1 MKKIIFSLIAIL
13 FTTISMANN
22 IAVANATL
30 TGQNIVAHTEII
42 NFDVSWENSWRT
54 NTNENNYDGAWIF
67 VKFRKMGTVDWRH
80 CTINTSGFA
89 AATGATFNVPTDGKG
104 AFIYKATA
112 TGVSNVNYLANQIIW
127 NYGVDGIL
135 DNETVEIRVFAL
147 EMVYIPQGTF
157 QLGSGGVESNAFK
170 LGATSSPFDVTASA
184 ISFGTTGSVLN
195 TNGNGPTT
203 GTLAATYPTGF
214 NAFWIMKYETSQ
226 QQYVDF
232 LNHIDLARATFN
244 DIVGIRTGTHP
255 NFTANQPERAVGNCN
270 TQRLTSMADW
280 SGLRPFTEMEYE
292 KACRG
297 YNTPAVPNE
306 YPWGNT
312 TINNLTSVTNT
323 GLSNETV
330 NIPVAANANIGN
342 SYAGGLASRVGLFAR
357 TSGSTRVLSG
367 GTYYGVMDM
376 GGNVA
381 EICIN
386 AVSIGG
392 LAFDGVL
399 HGDGNLDATG
409 ATNISNWV
417 GFAKYGWRNCGYDGA
432 ATEARTSSRL
442 TINYYTA
449 VYGSDV
455 VLPGNGIR
463 MARTAP

>member
-1 MKKIIFSLIAIL
+1 MKKIILSLTAVCL
-13 FTTISMANN
+13 SAFAMANN

-30 TGQNIVAHTEII
+30 TGQDVGANTTIV
-42 NFDVSWENSWRT
+42 NFDVSWDNSWRT
-54 NTNENNYDGAWIF
+54 NTNENNYDAAWIF
-67 VKFRKMGTVDWRH
+67 VKFRKMGTLDWRH
-80 CTINTSGFA
+80 CTINTTGFV
-89 AATGATFNVPTDGKG
+89 AATGGTFSVPTDGKG
-104 AFIYKATA
+104 AFIYKAAA
-112 TGVSNVNYLANQIIW
+112 TGVSNVSYMGNQIIW

-170 LGATSSPFDVTASA
+170 LGATSSPFDVTAAA
-184 ISFGTTGSVLN
+184 INFGTTGSTLN
-195 TNGNGPTT
+195 TNGSGPTT
-203 GTLAATYPTGF
+203 GTLATAYPTGF

-244 DIVGIRTGTHP
+244 DITGIRVGVHP
-255 NFTANQPERAVGNCN
+255 NFTANQPERATGNCN
-270 TQRLTSMADW
+270 TQRLAAMADW
-280 SGLRPFTEMEYE
+280 SGLRPFSEMEYE

-312 TINNLTSVTNT
+312 TNNNLTSVTNT

-330 NIPVAANANIGN
+330 GSPASANVNIN
-342 SYAGGLASRVGLFAR
+342 SAYGLPNRVGLFAR
-357 TSGSTRVLSG
+357 STGSTRALSG

-376 GGNVA
+376 GGNVS

-386 AVSIGG
+386 AVSAGG
-392 LAFDGVL
+392 LAFDGAL
-399 HGDGNLDATG
+399 HGDGYLDATG

-417 GFAKYGWRNCGYDGA
+417 GYAKYGWRNCGFDGVNSD
-432 ATEARTSSRL
+432 ARTSSRT
-442 TINYYTA
+442 TINYYTSP
-449 VYGSDV
+449 YGADV
-455 VLPGNGIR
+455 VLPANGIR
-463 MARTAP
+463 LARTAP

>member
-1 MKKIIFSLIAIL
+1 MKKIIFSLMALCLSAITL
-13 FTTISMANN
+13 ANN

-30 TGQNIVAHTEII
+30 TGQNVVAHTEII

-67 VKFRKMGTVDWRH
+67 VKFRKMGTLDWRH
-80 CTINTSGFA
+80 CTINTTGFS
-89 AATGATFNVPTDGKG
+89 AATGGAFSVPTDGKG
-104 AFIYKATA
+104 AFIYKAAA
-112 TGVSNVNYLANQIIW
+112 TGVSNVNYVGNQIIW

-157 QLGSGGVESNAFK
+157 QLGSGGVETNGFK
-170 LGATSSPFDVTASA
+170 LGATSDAFNVTAAA
-184 ISFGTTGSVLN
+184 ISFGTTGSTLN

-203 GTLAATYPTGF
+203 GILAGTYPTGF

-244 DIVGIRTGTHP
+244 DNGGIRTGTHP
-255 NFTANQPERAVGNCN
+255 NFTANQPERAVGTCN
-270 TQRLTSMADW
+270 TQRLAAMADW

-312 TINNLTSVTNT
+312 TINALNSVANVGLT
-323 GLSNETV
+323 NETV
-330 NIPVAANANIGN
+330 ATPASANAVITSSFPG
-342 SYAGGLASRVGLFAR
+342 SAPARVGIFAR
-357 TSGSTRVLSG
+357 TTGSSRVLSG
-367 GTYYGVMDM
+367 GTYYGVMNM
-376 GGNVA
+376 GDNVT

-386 AVSIGG
+386 AVSTTG
-392 LAFDGVL
+392 LAFDGSI
-399 HGDGNLDATG
+399 HGDGYLAASG
-409 ATNISNWV
+409 ISNITNWTTF
-417 GFAKYGWRNCGYDGA
+417 GAYGWRGTGYDGA
-432 ATEARTSSRL
+432 NADARTSSRS
-442 TINYYTA
+442 TVNSFTA
-449 VYGSDV
+449 NGIDIIIAS
-455 VLPGNGIR
+455 NGIR
-463 MARTAP
+463 LARTAP